1 MLVIKLNLNNF
12 KCHIELYI
20 ISFRMKLFNKHFT
33 IGFGQQKIKHMVDGV
48 HTCLNNISQLF
59 FSDT

>member
-1 MLVIKLNLNNF
+1 
-12 KCHIELYI
+12 
-20 ISFRMKLFNKHFT
+20 MKLFNKHFT

-59 FSDT
+59 FSDTWHWCLIKISTTN